1 MESNNTKISSVA
13 LAVIGDEVLLG
24 EVKDLNI
31 SIVSREVFRLGA
43 DLPYVCVL
51 PDDPEF
57 MFEHLTWMKERFDW
71 VVTTGGIGATH
82 DDLTKQVVSRIVGR
96 ALVEAPE
103 AIKALENRIGLPLS
117 PRVREL
123 ALVPEGAELVTNEL
137 TAAPGFIV
145 ANFLVLPGIPSLVKS
160 MIGVLETKLSGIAF
174 QTEVVRTML
183 RESEIAHHLEAVQE
197 MYPAVKV
204 GSYPQME
211 ATDHRVKIVLRSRD
225 ADSLREAVRMLLKR
239 IEE

>member
-1 MESNNTKISSVA
+1 MNISTVG
-13 LAVIGDEVLLG
+13 LAVIGDEILLG

-31 SIVSREVFRLGA
+31 NIVSREVFRLGA
-43 DLPYVCVL
+43 DLPYACVL

-57 MFEHLTWMKERFDW
+57 MFEHLTWMKKRFDW

-82 DDLTKQVVSRIVGR
+82 DDLTKQVVNRIVGSV
-96 ALVEAPE
+96 LVEAPE
-103 AIKALENRIGLPLS
+103 AIQALESRIGSSLPD
-117 PRVREL
+117 RVREL
-123 ALVPEGAELVTNEL
+123 ALVPEGAELVTNKL

-145 ANFLVLPGIPSLVKS
+145 ENFLVLPGIPSLVKS
-160 MIGVLETKLSGIAF
+160 MIGVLESKLSGITF
-174 QTEVVRTML
+174 KTEVVRTML

-197 MYPAVKV
+197 MHPAVKV

-225 ADSLREAVRMLLKR
+225 ADSLREAKSMLLKR
-239 IEE
+239 IEK